1 MMCCARS
8 SRMLSGFPISSC
20 LKRQMFIYGIYYR
33 RKQRNGQ
40 QRQKPILFTELFKL
54 CVPYLSY
61 MKRFF
66 YIAGL
71 VACILLLV
79 GCNDTGT
86 SAAETAD
93 TTAPAE
99 VSSLTATAG
108 DQKVKLTWT
117 NPNDSDFAGVQI
129 ITTATTANTVVS
141 TKTTKASV
149 YTVTGLTNATEYTF
163 TLTTFDSDANYSDGV
178 ETTATPASSD
188 GTGTTGT
195 TTTTTTTDSTAATWA
210 YTASAPV
217 SPVSSSTATLTIS
230 GLTSGTSKVYLV
242 KLNSGSTTISA
253 SSTGYVTASSGI
265 TASSS
270 TTASASR
277 TAASS
282 AASSLAAQQFAHFV
296 LPEKLNPHDIAQDLT
311 GSRSIAK
318 AGGSSASGATASRS
332 LASASASATTA
343 ANTAYEIGDTKSIYV
358 DQDSDISTFAA
369 ETATLRAKGEHCYVW
384 VVDDYYASS
393 ASGDKVDST
402 IASKYATLFDTIYP
416 METNVFGNESD
427 ELLSYSSSAISEVD
441 MSSYDTGTMV
451 NIVIYDIANDYSASS
466 GSTSGIVGYFYCKDY
481 YTSDSTVKGSY
492 SIINYSNKGK
502 YFYVDSYYAN
512 AYLEVTYST
521 LAHEFQH
528 MINFGMKDMTY
539 DVSPSTW
546 YNEMLSMLCED
557 MMQSELDIDDDDS
570 PKGRLPTFNQYYYAT
585 GVAEYRDDSTS
596 YALVSYATAYAF
608 GAWLCRWYGGASLV
622 NRFMNNNAVDQESI
636 ADAVSEVT
644 GTTMTFDEIL
654 EAYCKSLVFQ
664 DTTLGQPTFNQ
675 AASSGTYYS
684 AITYSS
690 TGYTYP
696 MTAINLW
703 DTAYEWTSSSSSTSN
718 PGGSGSGGMTAI
730 RPTGF

>member
-1 MMCCARS
+1 
-8 SRMLSGFPISSC
+8 
-20 LKRQMFIYGIYYR
+20 
-33 RKQRNGQ
+33 
-40 QRQKPILFTELFKL
+40 
-54 CVPYLSY
+54 
-61 MKRFF
+61 MKRAVFF
-66 YIAGL
+66 VAMVIAVL
-71 VACILLLV
+71 FCS
-79 GCNDTGT
+79 C
-86 SAAETAD
+86 
-93 TTAPAE
+93 
-99 VSSLTATAG
+99 
-108 DQKVKLTWT
+108 
-117 NPNDSDFAGVQI
+117 
-129 ITTATTANTVVS
+129 S
-141 TKTTKASV
+141 TDID
-149 YTVTGLTNATEYTF
+149 NATDEVTEA
-163 TLTTFDSDANYSDGV
+163 SWNYS
-178 ETTATPASSD
+178 SS
-188 GTGTTGT
+188 
-195 TTTTTTTDSTAATWA
+195 
-210 YTASAPV
+210 
-217 SPVSSSTATLTIS
+217 SPVYEVGSAITSLTIS
-230 GLTSGTSKVYLV
+230 GLTSGTNKIYLV
-242 KLNSGSTTISA
+242 KLNPGSSSIYASNSGYISA
-253 SSTGYVTASSGI
+253 TTGVSTSSSSSASTSLAQVEANLASGTLVSSNSTSSTPIVNFI
-265 TASSS
+265 PP
-270 TTASASR
+270 
-277 TAASS
+277 
-282 AASSLAAQQFAHFV
+282 QQ
-296 LPEKLNPHDIAQDLT
+296 LNPLDVAEELT
-311 GSRSIAK
+311 GSRTITKNS
-318 AGGSSASGATASRS
+318 SSDSMSSSRSVSSVSASTT
-332 LASASASATTA
+332 ATTT
-343 ANTAYEIGDTKSIYV
+343 ANTEYSVGSTKKIYV
-358 DQDSDISTFAA
+358 DQDSNLSSFEQED
-369 ETATLRAKGEHCYVW
+369 ATLRAVGEHCYVW

-393 ASGDKVDST
+393 ASGDCVDSP
-402 IASKYATLFDTIYP
+402 IAQEYADLFDEMYP
-416 METNVFGNESD
+416 MITNVFGYESD
-427 ELLSYSSSAISEVD
+427 EMLNYANGSISTTD
-441 MSSYDTGTMV
+441 MSACDTGTMV
-451 NIVIYDIANDYSASS
+451 NIVIYDIAKDYSASS

-557 MMQSELDIDDDDS
+557 MMQSELNIDDDDS

-596 YALVSYATAYAF
+596 YALISYATAYAF
-608 GAWLCRWYGGASLV
+608 GAWLCRWYGGANLV
-622 NRFMNNNAVDQESI
+622 NRIMNNNAVDQDSI